1 MDTQGLFD
9 HNAGTSDSSV
19 IAGISFLMSSCQIFN
34 VKSELESTH
43 LQHIYLFTDFA
54 DEVRKLDEGISS
66 PFQSLVFVVRDWQH
80 TDKFGFHSGREYL
93 DHIMDK
99 KDGRSSEHLV
109 VQDKMQKTF
118 RNISCFTFPHPGT
131 NVTEMTEKDD
141 LKIKDIDNGFIKKS
155 IELSERLFNQQTLLV
170 KQIDNQNLTGSKLY
184 EIMRGFAKAVDEG
197 FVANPKSYIQVQIN
211 LSQFNFT
218 IYQSWLRY
226 LKV

>member
-34 VKSELESTH
+34 
-43 LQHIYLFTDFA
+43 LFTDFA